1 MIEEVIRNY
10 GLIAVFFGV
19 ALEGD
24 ATMILAGVSS
34 HLKLLNFVGVVFVGI
49 TAAWIGDTIWY
60 LAGRFAGRYL
70 NKRGYLESP
79 SKKMQAFT
87 RKFGVWSIFASRFV
101 YGTRIATMAFWGY
114 HRYSFGKY
122 AIVEFLGCCMWATFL
137 AGLGYSFSK
146 SAEIL
151 IGRIRNLEI
160 WLLISAVTAAI
171 IVFIV
176 HAIYKKRQERGS
188 QLER

>member
-10 GLIAVFFGV
+10 GLIAIFFGV

-24 ATMILAGVSS
+24 ATMILAGVAS
-34 HLKLLNFVGVVFVGI
+34 HLKLLGFISVVLVGI
-49 TAAWIGDTIWY
+49 AAAWMGDTFWY
-60 LAGRFAGRYL
+60 LVGRFAGHYL
-70 NKRGYLESP
+70 SKKRYLESP
-79 SKKMQAFT
+79 SEKMQAFT
-87 RKFGVWSIFASRFV
+87 RKFGIWSIFGSRFV

-122 AIVEFLGCCMWATFL
+122 AIVEFFGCCMWAILL
-137 AGLGYSFSK
+137 AGLGYTFSK

-160 WLLISAVTAAI
+160 WLLISIIAAVI
-171 IVFIV
+171 IVFLV
-176 HAIYKKRQERGS
+176 RAYYRKKHRSESQRER
-188 QLER
+188 